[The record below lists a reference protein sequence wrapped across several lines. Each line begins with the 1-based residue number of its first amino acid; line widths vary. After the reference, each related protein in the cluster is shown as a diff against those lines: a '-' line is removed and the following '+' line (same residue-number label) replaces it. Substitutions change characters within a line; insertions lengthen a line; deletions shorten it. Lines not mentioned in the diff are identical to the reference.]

1 MRGGN
6 WVIDGGSE
14 SNLEPR
20 VCLTVAMS
28 ESMELSQS
36 VRLER
41 DGDVALVIVNNPP
54 VNALSW
60 HVRQGLFDGMTQ
72 AVESGAKAIVVICDG
87 RTFIAGADI
96 SEFGGNVPKAA
107 GLQEVQ
113 AAMEDA
119 PIPVIA
125 AIHGTALG
133 GGLEVALCAHYRVSV
148 SSARFGLPEVNL
160 GLLPGAGGTQ
170 RLPRLV
176 GVPKALEMMTTGRH
190 VSSAEAQAGG
200 LVDEVISGDGLE
212 ELKLA
217 AVAFA
222 NKAVTEDLPL
232 VRVRDRDDKVA
243 EAKGNDQ
250 LFADFRKS
258 IARKTRGFLAPEYNI
273 QCIEAAAN
281 LPFDEG
287 LKVEG
292 KLFMELMTGPQSGA
306 QRYYFFAE
314 RAANKIPD
322 IAKDT
327 PLIDVQ
333 KVGVLGAGTM
343 GGGIAMNFV
352 NVGIPVTIV
361 ERDQASLDKGLDVV
375 RKNYERS
382 RSTTAEQV
390 EERMSLITG
399 SISKQAFADCDM
411 VIEAVFEDMELKKTI
426 FKELDE
432 ICKPGALLA
441 SNTSALDVNEIA
453 SVTSRPESVIGM
465 HFFSPANVMKL
476 LENVRGDKS
485 SDSVVATT
493 MAIGKKIK
501 KVSVM
506 VGVCPGFV
514 GNRMLFMR
522 GAEAERMLMEGATP
536 AQIDSVLY
544 NFGFPMGPFS
554 MSDLAGLDIG
564 WKEET
569 SSSSTIREILCEN
582 GRRGQKN
589 GRGYYTYDPDTRAAT
604 PDPEVEQLIKDFA
617 VSKGHEQRE
626 VTEQE
631 ILERLLY
638 PMVNE
643 GAKILEEKIAIRGSD
658 IDVVWVNGYGWPVY
672 RGGPMHWADSI
683 GLAEIVS
690 KIEGYSESLGG
701 KHWDLSPLLKSL
713 AESGGQLQ
721 THAS

>member
-1 MRGGN
+1 
-6 WVIDGGSE
+6 
-14 SNLEPR
+14 
-20 VCLTVAMS
+20 MS
-28 ESMELSQS
+28 DPVEISQS
-36 VRLER
+36 VRLETVQQ
-41 DGDVALVIVNNPP
+41 DGVDLALVIVDNPP

-60 HVRQGLFDGMTQ
+60 HVRQGLFDGVNA
-72 AVESGAKAIVVICDG
+72 AVEAGAQAIVLICEG

-96 SEFGGNVPKAA
+96 SEFGGNVPEAA
-107 GLQEVQ
+107 GLHEVQ

-119 PIPVIA
+119 PIPVVA

-133 GGLEVALCAHYRVSV
+133 GGLEVALCAHHRVGLA
-148 SSARFGLPEVNL
+148 SAKFGLPEVNL

-176 GVPKALEMMTTGRH
+176 GVPTALEMMTSGRH
-190 VSSAEAQAGG
+190 VSAVEALEGG
-200 LVDEVISGDGLE
+200 LIDHVVDTDLNGLRDAAMAFAV
-212 ELKLA
+212 K
-217 AVAFA
+217 AVAD
-222 NKAVTEDLPL
+222 DLPL
-232 VRVRDRDDKVA
+232 VRVRDRNDLV
-243 EAKGNDQ
+243 EAHAGDEEI
-250 LFADFRKS
+250 FAKFRAG
-258 IARKTRGFLAPEYNI
+258 IARKARGFLAPEYNI
-273 QCIEAAAN
+273 RCIEAACN
-281 LPFDEG
+281 QPFDEG
-287 LKVEG
+287 LKTEG
-292 KLFMELMTGPQSGA
+292 KLFMELMTGPQSAA

-322 IAKDT
+322 IDKET

-352 NVGIPVTIV
+352 NAGIPVTIV
-361 ERDQASLDKGLDVV
+361 ERDQGALDRGLGVV

-382 RSTTAEQV
+382 RSTTDAQV
-390 EERMSLITG
+390 EERMGLITG
-399 SISKQAFADCDM
+399 STDKADFADCDM
-411 VIEAVFEDMELKKTI
+411 VIEAVFEDMELKQTI
-426 FKELDE
+426 FRELDS
-432 ICKPGALLA
+432 ICKPGAIMA

-476 LENVRGDKS
+476 LENVRGDES

-493 MAIGKKIK
+493 MAIAKKIK
-501 KVSVM
+501 KVAVM

-536 AQIDSVLY
+536 AQIDNVLY
-544 NFGFPMGPFS
+544 EFGFPMGPFS

-564 WKEET
+564 WKEEA

-589 GRGYYTYDPDTRAAT
+589 GRGYYTYDAETRAAT
-604 PDPEVEQLIKDFA
+604 PDPEVEQMIRDFA
-617 VSKGHEQRE
+617 VAKGHEQRE
-626 VTEQE
+626 VTDQE

-690 KIEGYSESLGG
+690 KIQGYSDSLGG
-701 KHWDLSPLLKSL
+701 KHWELSPLLKQL
-713 AESGGQLQ
+713 AADGGQLQ
-721 THAS
+721 THTS

>member
-1 MRGGN
+1 MAESTEITQSVTLEHTEHDGVAVALL
-6 WVIDGGSE
+6 VID
-14 SNLEPR
+14 
-20 VCLTVAMS
+20 
-28 ESMELSQS
+28 
-36 VRLER
+36 
-41 DGDVALVIVNNPP
+41 NPP
-54 VNALSW
+54 VNVLSW
-60 HVRQGLFDGMTQ
+60 HVCQGLFDGVTQ
-72 AVESGAKAIVVICDG
+72 AAEAGAQALVIICAG
-87 RTFIAGADI
+87 RTFIAGADVT
-96 SEFGGNVPKAA
+96 EFGGGAPKAA
-107 GLQEVQ
+107 SLIDVQ
-113 AAMEDA
+113 RVMEESA
-119 PIPVIA
+119 IPIVA

-133 GGLEVALCAHYRVSV
+133 GGLETALCAHYRVGLD
-148 SSARFGLPEVNL
+148 SAKFGLPEVNL

-176 GVPKALEMMTTGRH
+176 GVPKALEMMTSGRH
-190 VSSAEAQAGG
+190 VGAAEAADGG
-200 LVDEVISGDGLE
+200 LVDEVVSGDLDA
-212 ELKLA
+212 LRSA
-217 AVAFA
+217 AVTFA
-222 NKAVTEDLPL
+222 AKAVNDGLPL
-232 VRVRDRDDKVA
+232 VKVRDRNELVEAHKGDDEV
-243 EAKGNDQ
+243 
-250 LFADFRKS
+250 FANFRAS
-258 IARKTRGFLAPEYNI
+258 IARKARGFLAPEYNI
-273 QCIEAAAN
+273 QCIEAACN
-281 LPFDEG
+281 LPFEEG

-292 KLFMELMTGPQSGA
+292 KLFMELMTGPQSAA

-333 KVGVLGAGTM
+333 QVGVLGAGTM
-343 GGGIAMNFV
+343 GGGIAMNFA

-361 ERDQASLDKGLDVV
+361 ERDQESLDRGLGVV

-382 RSTTAEQV
+382 RSTTPEQV
-390 EERMSLITG
+390 EERMGLIAG
-399 SISKQAFADCDM
+399 STSKQDFADCDM
-411 VIEAVFEDMELKKTI
+411 VIEAVFEDMELKKSI

-453 SVTSRPESVIGM
+453 AVTSRPESVIGM

-493 MAIGKKIK
+493 MAIAKKIK
-501 KVSVM
+501 KVAVM

-536 AQIDSVLY
+536 AQIDNVLY
-544 NFGFPMGPFS
+544 EFGFPMGPFS

-564 WKEET
+564 WKEEE

-589 GRGYYTYDPDTRAAT
+589 GKGYYTYDPETRAAT
-604 PDPEVEQLIKDFA
+604 PDPEVEGFIRDFA
-617 VSKGHEQRE
+617 ISKGHEQRE
-626 VTEQE
+626 VTDHE

-690 KIEGYSESLGG
+690 KIESYSSSLGG
-701 KHWDLSPLLKSL
+701 KHWDLSPLLKQL
-713 AESGGQLQ
+713 AADGGQLQ
-721 THAS
+721 TYTS